1 MSGTSVKVAKADGL
15 TEISTRINGKEYRGK
30 VEPRTLLVYLLRD
43 ELNLTGTHVG
53 CDTGHC
59 GACTVIMDGKAVK
72 SCMVLAVRA
81 TGAEILTVEG
91 LADDDKLHPIQEAFR
106 ENHGLQC
113 GFCTPGLLMSTLALL
128 RENPSP
134 TEANIRRGIE
144 GNLCRCTGYVN
155 IVKSVRAA
163 AEAMSGGDATLEKE
177 MPEVGLT

>member
-1 MSGTSVKVAKADGL
+1 MSARNVKAAKADEL
-15 TEISTRINGKEYRGK
+15 TGVSMRINGKECRGV
-30 VEPRTLLVYLLRD
+30 VEPRTLLVYFLRD

-59 GACTVIMDGKAVK
+59 GACTVVMDGKAVK
-72 SCMVLAVRA
+72 SCMVLAVQA

-113 GFCTPGLLMSTLALL
+113 GFCTPGLLMCSLALL
-128 RENPSP
+128 RENPHP
-134 TEANIRRGIE
+134 TEAEIRRGIE

-155 IVKSVRAA
+155 VVKSIRAA
-163 AEAMSGGDATLEKE
+163 AEAAAKGKM
-177 MPEVGLT
+177 EVGRRG